1 MLSGLALSTCYMRKE
16 YFRADAG
23 SETYGWARS
32 SVHSHWNIYMLEG
45 TLNWF
50 KWSRIHNT
58 FPRSSFL
65 PHQKHRSGI
74 LQINEQRA
82 WVGGCSCVGDFALW
96 SICLWMLGIHVYI
109 FFFFLN
115 PTDLTHMNEPAADR
129 FGCWLLMH
137 GREDSVQ
144 VYFRYEEKQES
155 PCLY

>member
-1 MLSGLALSTCYMRKE
+1 
-16 YFRADAG
+16 
-23 SETYGWARS
+23 
-32 SVHSHWNIYMLEG
+32 
-45 TLNWF
+45 
-50 KWSRIHNT
+50 
-58 FPRSSFL
+58 
-65 PHQKHRSGI
+65 
-74 LQINEQRA
+74 
-82 WVGGCSCVGDFALW
+82 
-96 SICLWMLGIHVYI
+96 MLGIHVYI